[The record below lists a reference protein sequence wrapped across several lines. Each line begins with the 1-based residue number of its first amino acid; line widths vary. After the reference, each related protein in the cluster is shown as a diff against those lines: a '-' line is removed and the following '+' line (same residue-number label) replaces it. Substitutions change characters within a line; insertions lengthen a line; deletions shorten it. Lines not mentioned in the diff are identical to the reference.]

1 MPKKTE
7 KKTEIKLPPE
17 LKGKPFGSAQGKPVK
32 MWSFRFDMK
41 RVIVWTLIIFLFLPA
56 LFSYM
61 NNGVSDS
68 TLTVT
73 EAMNEIRDKK
83 VEKVEVLGDSIV
95 LNYADKKIKL
105 STKETGQSFTELL
118 TQYKIDPA
126 SVNFEVSNGG
136 FWDSL
141 GGVLNIL
148 SFVLMA
154 LFFVMIF
161 RQMRGGGPGGMSG
174 GMFGM
179 GKSRAKLFAKGKQS
193 VKFDGVAGVTEAKK
207 ELEEVVDFLKNPA
220 KYTKVGA
227 RAPKGVLLVGPAG
240 VGKTLL
246 AKAVAGEANV
256 PFFSM
261 AGSEFMEM
269 LVGVGASR
277 VRDLF
282 ETAKKASPA
291 IIFIDEIDAIGRTR
305 GAGAMGGHDERDQT
319 LNQILVEMDGF
330 TPNESVV
337 VLAATNRPDVLD
349 TALVRPGRFDRR
361 VTLDMPDIEGR
372 KAILAIHAAGKPFA
386 SDIDWERIAK
396 RTVGFTGADLENML
410 NEAAILIAR
419 EDRSEISNLDLEEAA
434 TKVKMGP
441 EKKRMFSATE
451 REMTAYHEAGHALVT
466 HFLSHTD
473 PVHRISI
480 VSRGR
485 ALGFTLIPP
494 AADKYQSTRTE
505 LLEEIC
511 TLLGGRAAEEL
522 VYNDLTAG
530 ASSDIDRVTKIARAM
545 VVDYGMSP
553 LGPID
558 FGPQEGY
565 SEWGR
570 TYMEPTDVSEGK
582 REEID
587 AEVKR
592 IVNACEKVTMK
603 ILKEQRKV
611 MDKVVAELI
620 EKESLEREDF
630 ERIVGVSKDEV
641 KKAAKYGVVYSV

>member
-1 MPKKTE
+1 MKKKET
-7 KKTEIKLPPE
+7 KKAPE
-17 LKGKPFGSAQGKPVK
+17 LKLPSDLKGKNIK

-41 RVIVWTLIIFLFLPA
+41 KFVVWLLIIFLFLPA
-56 LFSYM
+56 VFSYF
-61 NNGVSDS
+61 NQGLSDS

-73 EAMNEIRDKK
+73 EAMAEIKEKK

-118 TQYKIDPA
+118 TQYDIDPA
-126 SVNFEVSNGG
+126 SVNFEVSNGS

-148 SFVLMA
+148 SFALMA
-154 LFFVMIF
+154 LFFIMIF
-161 RQMRGGGPGGMSG
+161 RQMRGGGPGGMGG

-193 VKFDGVAGVTEAKK
+193 IKFDGVAGVTEAKK

-246 AKAVAGEANV
+246 ARAVAGEANV

-291 IIFIDEIDAIGRTR
+291 IIFIDEVDAIGRTR
-305 GAGAMGGHDERDQT
+305 GAGSMGGHDERDQT

-330 TPNESVV
+330 TANESVV

-349 TALVRPGRFDRR
+349 PALVRPGRFDRR

-386 SDIDWERIAK
+386 KDIDWEKTAK

-419 EDRSEISNLDLEEAA
+419 EDRSEITNLDLEEAA

-441 EKKRMFSATE
+441 EKKRMFDKKE
-451 REMTAYHEAGHALVT
+451 REMTAYHEVGHALVT
-466 HFLSHTD
+466 HFLSNTD

-494 AADKYQSTRTE
+494 AQDKYQSTRTE

-511 TLLGGRAAEEL
+511 TLLGGRAAEQL

-570 TYMEPTDVSEGK
+570 NYLEPTDVSEAK
-582 REEID
+582 RAEID
-587 AEVKR
+587 GEVKR
-592 IVNACEKVTMK
+592 IVNACEKVTMQ
-603 ILKEQRKV
+603 ILKDQRKI
-611 MDKVVAELI
+611 MDKVVVALM

-630 ERIVGVSKDEV
+630 EEIVAVTKEEI
-641 KKAAKYGVVYSV
+641 KKEGKYSVVYK

>member
-1 MPKKTE
+1 MAKAKPKETKNLEVPKMPE
-7 KKTEIKLPPE
+7 MM
-17 LKGKPFGSAQGKPVK
+17 GKPVK
-32 MWSFRFDMK
+32 MWSFRFDLK
-41 RVIVWTLIIFLFLPA
+41 RFVVWLIVLFLFVPA
-56 LFSYM
+56 IFTWMS
-61 NNGVSDS
+61 GTAKDA
-68 TLTVT
+68 TVT
-73 EAMNEIRDKK
+73 LSTAMEDIKTGAVKK
-83 VEKVEVLGDSIV
+83 VEVVGDSMILDYGDSV
-95 LNYADKKIKL
+95 MKFSN
-105 STKETGQSFTELL
+105 KESGTGFTELL
-118 TQYKIDPA
+118 TQYEIDPGT
-126 SVNFEVSNGG
+126 VNFTIHNGS
-136 FWDSL
+136 FMDKL

-148 SFVLMA
+148 SFLLMA
-154 LFFVMIF
+154 LFFVMIV
-161 RQMRGGGPGGMSG
+161 RQMRGGGQGGGMG
-174 GMFGM
+174 NMFGM
-179 GKSRAKLFAKGKQS
+179 GKSKAKLFAKGKQN
-193 VKFDGVAGVTEAKK
+193 VKFADVAGVDEAKV
-207 ELEEVVDFLKNPA
+207 ELEEVVDFLKNPD
-220 KYTKVGA
+220 KYAKVGA
-227 RAPKGVLLVGPAG
+227 RTPRGVLLIGPAG
-240 VGKTLL
+240 VGKTLM
-246 AKAVAGEANV
+246 ARAVAGEAGV

-282 ETAKKASPA
+282 DTAKKSSPS

-330 TPNESVV
+330 TIKENVV

-349 TALVRPGRFDRR
+349 PALVRPGRFDRR

-372 KAILAIHAAGKPFA
+372 KATLAIHAVGKPFA
-386 SDIDWERIAK
+386 KAIDWTSVAK

-419 EDRSEISNLDLEEAA
+419 ENRSEITFADIEEAA

-441 EKKRMFSATE
+441 SKKRIQSE
-451 REMTAYHEAGHALVT
+451 DDRKMTAYHEAGHAIAT

-480 VSRGR
+480 ISRGR
-485 ALGFTLIPP
+485 ALGFTMIPP
-494 AADKYQSTRTE
+494 AVDKYQSTRTE

-511 TLLGGRAAEEL
+511 TLLGGRAAEQL

-558 FGPQEGY
+558 FGPQEGL

-570 TYMEPTDVSEGK
+570 NFMEPTDVSDSK
-582 REEID
+582 RAEID
-587 AEVKR
+587 AQVKR
-592 IVNACEKVTMK
+592 IVNACEKTTMQ
-603 ILKEQRKV
+603 ILKDQRKI
-611 MDKVVAELI
+611 MDKVVEALMER
-620 EKESLEREDF
+620 ESLEREEF
-630 ERIVGVSKDEV
+630 EAIVKTTAAEI
-641 KKAAKYGVVYSV
+641 KAKNQYSVKYE

>member
-1 MPKKTE
+1 MAKKNE
-7 KKTEIKLPPE
+7 KKPEIKSASPAGRLPPE
-17 LKGKPFGSAQGKPVK
+17 LQGKEVK
-32 MWSFRFDMK
+32 VWSFKFDM
-41 RVIVWTLIIFLFLPA
+41 RRIIVWSLILFLFLPA
-56 LFSYM
+56 VLTYL
-61 NNGVSDS
+61 NNGVEDS
-68 TLTVT
+68 SVT
-73 EAMNEIRDKK
+73 ITQAMADIREGK
-83 VEKVEVLGDSIV
+83 VEKTEVVGDSIV
-95 LNYADKKIKL
+95 LNYPEKKIKL

-118 TQYKIDPA
+118 TQYEIDPNT
-126 SVNFEVSNGG
+126 VNFEVANGSFFDKMG
-136 FWDSL
+136 N
-141 GGVLNIL
+141 VLNIL

-154 LFFVMIF
+154 VFFVMIF
-161 RQMRGGGPGGMSG
+161 RQMRAGMNGGGMGG

-179 GKSRAKLFAKGKQS
+179 GKSKAKLFAKGKQN
-193 VKFDGVAGVTEAKK
+193 VKFSDVAGVDEAKK
-207 ELEEVVDFLKNPA
+207 ELEEVVDFLKNA
-220 KYTKVGA
+220 EKYTKVGA
-227 RAPKGVLLVGPAG
+227 RTPKGVLLVGPAG
-240 VGKTLL
+240 VGKTLM
-246 AKAVAGEANV
+246 ARAVAGEAGV
-256 PFFSM
+256 SFFSM

-282 ETAKKASPA
+282 ETAKKAAPA

-305 GAGAMGGHDERDQT
+305 GYGSMGHDERDQT

-330 TPNESVV
+330 AAKENVV

-349 TALVRPGRFDRR
+349 PALVRPGRFDRR
-361 VTLDMPDIEGR
+361 VTLDLPDIEGR
-372 KAILAIHAAGKPFA
+372 KAILAIHAKGKPFVT
-386 SDIDWERIAK
+386 DINWETVAK

-419 EDRSEISNLDLEEAA
+419 EDRKEIVFADIEEAA

-441 EKKRMFSATE
+441 EKKRMFNAEE

-466 HFLSHTD
+466 HFLTHTD

-494 AADKYQSTRTE
+494 AQDKYQSTRTE
-505 LLEEIC
+505 LMEEIC
-511 TLLGGRAAEEL
+511 TLLGGRAAEQL

-558 FGPQEGY
+558 FGPQEGL

-570 TYMEPTDVSEGK
+570 NFMEPTDVSEAK
-582 REEID
+582 RAEID
-587 AEVKR
+587 GEVKR
-592 IVNACEKVTMK
+592 IVNACEKVTAE
-603 ILKEQRKV
+603 ILKKERKL
-611 MDKVVAELI
+611 MDAVVVELL

-630 ERIVGVSKDEV
+630 ERIVGVTKEEV
-641 KKAAKYGVVYSV
+641 KKAKKYKVVYS

>member
-1 MPKKTE
+1 MPKKIE
-7 KKTEIKLPPE
+7 KKSSVKLPPE
-17 LKGKPFGSAQGKPVK
+17 IKGKPTGASQGKPVK

-41 RVIVWTLIIFLFLPA
+41 RTIVWILILFLFLPA
-56 LFSYM
+56 IFTYLNS
-61 NNGVSDS
+61 GVSDA

-73 EAMNEIRDKK
+73 EAMTEIREKK

-118 TQYKIDPA
+118 TQYDIDPA
-126 SVNFEVSNGG
+126 SVNFEVSNGS

-141 GGVLNIL
+141 GGILNVL

-154 LFFVMIF
+154 LFFVMIL
-161 RQMRGGGPGGMSG
+161 RQMRGGGPGGMGG

-179 GKSRAKLFAKGKQS
+179 GKSKAKLFAKGKQS
-193 VKFDGVAGVTEAKK
+193 IKFDGVAGVTEAKK

-246 AKAVAGEANV
+246 ARAVAGEANV

-282 ETAKKASPA
+282 DTAKKASPA
-291 IIFIDEIDAIGRTR
+291 IIFIDEVDAIGRTR
-305 GAGAMGGHDERDQT
+305 GAGSMGGHDERDQT

-330 TPNESVV
+330 TANESVV

-349 TALVRPGRFDRR
+349 PALVRPGRFDRR
-361 VTLDMPDIEGR
+361 VTLDLPDIEGR
-372 KAILAIHAAGKPFA
+372 KAILAIHAAGKPFTK
-386 SDIDWERIAK
+386 DIDWERIAR

-419 EDRSEISNLDLEEAA
+419 EDRSEITNLDLEEAA

-441 EKKRMFSATE
+441 EKKRMFNAVE
-451 REMTAYHEAGHALVT
+451 RDMTAYHEAGHALVT

-494 AADKYQSTRTE
+494 AQDKYQSTRTE

-511 TLLGGRAAEEL
+511 TLLGGRAAEQL
-522 VYNDLTAG
+522 IYNDLTAG
-530 ASSDIDRVTKIARAM
+530 ASSDIDRVTRIARAM

-570 TYMEPTDVSEGK
+570 NYLEPTDVSDSK
-582 REEID
+582 RAEID
-587 AEVKR
+587 GEVKR
-592 IVNACEKVTMK
+592 IVNICEKVTMQ
-603 ILKEQRKV
+603 ILKDQRKI
-611 MDKVVAELI
+611 MDAVVIELK
-620 EKESLEREDF
+620 EKESLERDDF
-630 ERIVGVSKDEV
+630 ERIVGVTKEV
-641 KKAAKYGVVYSV
+641 IVKSQKYNVVYK

>member
-1 MPKKTE
+1 MAKKADKKTAV
-7 KKTEIKLPPE
+7 KLPPE
-17 LKGKPFGSAQGKPVK
+17 LQGKPVK

-41 RVIVWTLIIFLFLPA
+41 KIAVWGLILFLFLPA
-56 LFSYM
+56 IFTYLNS
-61 NNGVSDS
+61 GVEDS

-73 EAMNEIRDKK
+73 EAMTEIKEKR

-118 TQYKIDPA
+118 TQYNIDPA
-126 SVNFEVSNGG
+126 SVNFEVSNGS

-148 SFVLMA
+148 SFALMA

-161 RQMRGGGPGGMSG
+161 RQMRGGNGGVGG

-193 VKFDGVAGVTEAKK
+193 IKFDGVAGVTEAKK

-349 TALVRPGRFDRR
+349 SALVRPGRFDRR

-372 KAILAIHAAGKPFA
+372 KAILAIHAVGKPFNKEVN
-386 SDIDWERIAK
+386 WERIAK

-419 EDRSEISNLDLEEAA
+419 EERSEITNADLEEAA

-441 EKKRMFSATE
+441 EKKRMFDKHE

-466 HFLSHTD
+466 HFLTHTD

-494 AADKYQSTRTE
+494 AQDKYQSTRTE

-522 VYNDLTAG
+522 VYDDLTAG
-530 ASSDIDRVTKIARAM
+530 ASSDIDRVTRIARAM

-570 TYMEPTDVSEGK
+570 TYLEPTDVSEGK
-582 REEID
+582 RAEID

-592 IVNACEKVTMK
+592 IVNACEKVTMQ
-603 ILKEQRKV
+603 ILKEQRKI
-611 MDKVVAELI
+611 MDRVVVELI

-630 ERIVGVSKDEV
+630 ERIVGVTKEEI
-641 KKAAKYGVVYSV
+641 KKTAKYSVVYK